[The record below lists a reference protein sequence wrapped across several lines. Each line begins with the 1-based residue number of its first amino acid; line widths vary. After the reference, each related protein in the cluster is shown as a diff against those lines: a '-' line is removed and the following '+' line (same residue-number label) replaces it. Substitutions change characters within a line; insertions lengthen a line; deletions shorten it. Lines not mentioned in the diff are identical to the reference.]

1 MSRRGSQLVSYAS
14 SDDEGIEVEPEGPPK
29 KKR

>member
-1 MSRRGSQLVSYAS
+1 MSKRGSQLVSYAS
-14 SDDEGIEVEPEGPPK
+14 SDDEGVGTEPEGPLK